1 MMKRKQKKVNNM
13 ICSMSDTEMKLMVS
27 ILKEKIEHKEVN
39 GIETTIDL
47 TTLMN
52 KLIIMIERQTP
63 YGGNI

>member
-1 MMKRKQKKVNNM
+1 
-13 ICSMSDTEMKLMVS
+13 MSDTEMKLMVS